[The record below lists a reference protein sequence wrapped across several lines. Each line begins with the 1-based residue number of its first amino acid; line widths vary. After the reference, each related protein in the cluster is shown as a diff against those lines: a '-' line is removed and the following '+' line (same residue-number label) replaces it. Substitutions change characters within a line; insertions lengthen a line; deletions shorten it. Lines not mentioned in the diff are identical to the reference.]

1 MARHCHKAIYHAIEV
16 CGLEPIFLLP
26 PVVEGL
32 GIAGSLTPAQVAQA
46 LEDHPGV
53 KLVVYPSPT
62 YDGVVSDTA
71 GICQAAHAKGVP
83 VLVDEAHGAHFGFH
97 PAFPPNAMAQGGG
110 SSSTRSAP
118 PERARAAR
126 LHLSVRAHSP
136 RWTQWPLMTHITA
149 VSAPRVRRVRA
160 MCQACPRWK
169 GLYSATIPAVAMG

>member
-1 MARHCHKAIYHAIEV
+1 MPGGRARRYSTPGCRLGWPGSRPHRR
-16 CGLEPIFLLP
+16 LP
-26 PVVEGL
+26 GRREGQPTGQPGPQTLRVVRTIQSRRRRPQGRQFPRLTAEGEHVHHPR
-32 GIAGSLTPAQVAQA
+32 GGQQTPR
-46 LEDHPGV
+46 PR
-53 KLVVYPSPT
+53 
-62 YDGVVSDTA
+62 
-71 GICQAAHAKGVP
+71 AK
-83 VLVDEAHGAHFGFH
+83 DSAE
-97 PAFPPNAMAQGGG
+97 AMAQGVG